1 MDEMITTVVMKVK
14 LAGTMLIKRIQRPV
28 SLSAA
33 ETTVRELFKIPDG
46 IQIELFAHDG
56 QDFFSHAS
64 PVSSDV
70 DQKLIS
76 CLGEHYVHIFHY
88 SRITWS

>member
-46 IQIELFAHDG
+46 VQIELFAHDG
-56 QDFFSHAS
+56 QDYFSTCFS
-64 PVSSDV
+64 GIVRPMSI
-70 DQKLIS
+70 KK
-76 CLGEHYVHIFHY
+76 
-88 SRITWS
+88 

>member
-1 MDEMITTVVMKVK
+1 MGEMITIVVKVK
-14 LAGTMLIKRIQRPV
+14 LAGTMLIKRIERPV

-33 ETTVRELFKIPDG
+33 ETTVRELFKIPG
-46 IQIELFAHDG
+46 GVQIELLAHDG

-64 PVSSDV
+64 PVLSDV

-76 CLGEHYVHIFHY
+76 CHLHIFHD
-88 SRITWS
+88 SIRG